1 MGIQISGG
9 QSEDGVIV
17 GNVYDKYGS
26 RNPIV
31 HWIQRG
37 YMNAI
42 DDLVKKAAPKS
53 IHEIGCGEGFW
64 VLHWN
69 QLGIASRG
77 SDFSKQVIDL
87 ARENAVQKGLSTENF
102 YVKSIYDINP
112 EQDSADLVVCCE
124 VLEHLERPNE
134 ALDALKKI
142 VNNNLILSVPKEPL
156 WHFLNMLRVKYLLK
170 YGNTPGHIQQWS
182 KSRFIQL
189 VSRYFEIV
197 EVKTPFPW
205 TMVLCHAKK

>member
-1 MGIQISGG
+1 
-9 QSEDGVIV
+9 
-17 GNVYDKYGS
+17 
-26 RNPIV
+26 
-31 HWIQRG
+31 
-37 YMNAI
+37 MNAI

-53 IHEIGCGEGFW
+53 IHEIGCGEGYW

-69 QLGIASRG
+69 QQGIDARG
-77 SDFSKQVIDL
+77 SDFSQQVIDL
-87 ARENAVQKGLSTENF
+87 ARKNAEQKGFPAEKF

-134 ALDALKKI
+134 ALGALRKI
-142 VNNNLILSVPKEPL
+142 VNNSLILSVPKEPL
-156 WHFLNMLRVKYLLK
+156 WRFLNMLRGKYLLK

-182 KSRFIQL
+182 KSGFIQL
-189 VSRYFEIV
+189 VSRHFEIV

-205 TMVLCHAKK
+205 TMVLCHAKP